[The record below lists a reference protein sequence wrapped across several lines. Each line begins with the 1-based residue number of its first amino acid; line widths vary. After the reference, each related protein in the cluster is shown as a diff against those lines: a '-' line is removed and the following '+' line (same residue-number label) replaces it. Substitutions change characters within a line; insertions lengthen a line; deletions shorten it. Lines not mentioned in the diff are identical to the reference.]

1 MLFAL
6 KTILSYYEVKRD
18 RVLSD
23 YLYLI
28 AIPLVYVYGDS
39 KYMHKVPNELI
50 GMFFN
55 LQQVVAFYD
64 PLVDL
69 IVSFFGLF

>member
-6 KTILSYYEVKRD
+6 KTILSYYEVKKD

-28 AIPLVYVYGDS
+28 AIPLIYVYGDC
-39 KYMHKVPNELI
+39 KYMHKVPNDLI

-55 LQQVVAFYD
+55 LQQVVLFYD

-69 IVSFFGLF
+69 IVFSLP